1 MDRRQRV
8 ENEITHFFKQNFG
21 IELEDSPQVL
31 DNYLYLEFWHRGK
44 EIKIRAAYPI
54 DVENFLRM
62 GTYAR
67 EHFVMKEVLKII

>member
-8 ENEITHFFKQNFG
+8 ADEIAHFFMQNFD

-31 DNYLYLEFWHRGK
+31 NEYLYLEFWHRDK
-44 EIKIRAAYPI
+44 QIKVRAAYPV
-54 DVENFLRM
+54 DVENFLRI
-62 GTYAR
+62 GAYAR